1 MNALFKWYLGCRPL
15 RGIETGRQEEGD
27 GKTLVCDK
35 RTRAIILIYT
45 FCCDLHLTL
54 NFSGLLQN
62 DLFKERWSL
71 EKSYFKQNYSHA
83 CHTRLAVFF
92 PLQSCCVSS
101 QMTFS
106 TSNNSL
112 DNFTCWYAQFW
123 KKQTTYPMRGWCS
136 LQICISRRLL
146 WLLPLVLYC
155 HNGYEKY
162 WQPSRPRTHANNTSI
177 VKICPEQLVWASSL
191 NTLSSFH
198 YFPKFWSV
206 SVPLEKKNSNKKQE
220 VKLVFPS
227 WEDA

>member
-1 MNALFKWYLGCRPL
+1 MPSSSWYRNGTAGR
-15 RGIETGRQEEGD
+15 RGRQNARVWQTYQGYYFN
-27 GKTLVCDK
+27 LH
-35 RTRAIILIYT
+35 ILLRSSLNI
-45 FCCDLHLTL
+45 

>member
-1 MNALFKWYLGCRPL
+1 MPSSSWYRNGTAGR
-15 RGIETGRQEEGD
+15 RGRQNARVWQTYQGYYFN
-27 GKTLVCDK
+27 LH
-35 RTRAIILIYT
+35 ILLRSSLNI
-45 FCCDLHLTL
+45 

-206 SVPLEKKNSNKKQE
+206 SVPLEKKKTATKNKK
-220 VKLVFPS
+220 S
-227 WEDA
+227 N